1 MIALHNVF
9 VPARDSNLI
18 ARLLGAWRGEIEAG
32 AIYELLAERETN
44 KNRKRLIRELA
55 RAEVGHRNRIES
67 RLRELGVE
75 IPDIASIRLSPWTRL
90 QARFAPLE
98 RVLVAREAAEDREV
112 GDGYGRPSG
121 DDATDKLFAELQR
134 DEQSHSEQL
143 RAMRAPNATAGEL
156 SALVQLDRILSRERW
171 HQRGGGWIGGAI
183 YGANDGLAAVF
194 GIVTGV
200 SGATGGSSFVLTA
213 GLAGALAS
221 ALSMATGAFL
231 AEKSRAEVA
240 EANLARERQ
249 EIRENSAEEKEE
261 LALFY
266 QLKGLNK
273 PESEDLVEKISRD
286 PDAFLQAMATE
297 ELGGLEGGAGHPLQ
311 AALAAGISTA
321 LGAIIPVIPF
331 FWLNGT
337 AGVLAAA
344 VISLIAHFLV
354 GASKSLVT
362 LRTWWAAGLEMTVA
376 GAIVGTV
383 TYTAG
388 LLFQIGRL

>member
-1 MIALHNVF
+1 MSSLDNK
-9 VPARDSNLI
+9 LI
-18 ARLLGAWRGEIEAG
+18 DRLMSAWRSEIEAG

-55 RAEVGHRNRIES
+55 TAERGHRKRIEA
-67 RLRELGVE
+67 RLKELGVE
-75 IPDIASIRLSPWTRL
+75 VPENSSIRLSPWTRL

-98 RVLVAREAAEDREV
+98 RVLAAREAAEDQEV
-112 GDGYGRPSG
+112 GDSYRRPSG
-121 DDATDKLFAELQR
+121 DAATDELFAELQR

-143 RAMRAPNATAGEL
+143 RAMRAPDASPGEL
-156 SALVQLDRILSRERW
+156 SALVRLDRILSRERW

-200 SGATGGSSFVLTA
+200 SGATGGSSLVLTA

-266 QLKGLNK
+266 QLKGLTK
-273 PESEDLVEKISRD
+273 QESEELVEKISRD

-311 AALAAGISTA
+311 AALAAGVSTA

-331 FWLNGT
+331 FWLHAT
-337 AGVLAAA
+337 AAVLAAA
-344 VISLIAHFLV
+344 AISLIAHFLV
-354 GASKSLVT
+354 GAAKSLVT

-388 LLFQIGRL
+388 LLFQVGGL